1 LSLTLAQAIA
11 TATHDLKQVSETPRL
26 DSELLLMAVTGLS
39 RVGLMVNQTQI
50 LSQTQAKRWQ
60 SLVMRR
66 LQHEPVAYILGE
78 KEFFGHTFHVNSQV
92 LIPRPDT
99 ELLVERAIAH
109 IAERSMRVL
118 DIGVGSGCVGLSIL
132 KACPNAT
139 LVGWDVSPQALAVAQ
154 KNAESLGIVKNRYQW
169 CLQDALQEEAWC
181 EADKFSIIVSNP
193 PYIAEAERKDLARS
207 VKDFEPSLALFA
219 THEGLAFYE
228 AIARWASKVL
238 MPQGVVAV
246 EIGWMQ
252 AQAVAEIFAKA
263 SFVEGVVHHD
273 LEGRPRVWEGS
284 IA

>member
-1 LSLTLAQAIA
+1 MSLTLAQAIA